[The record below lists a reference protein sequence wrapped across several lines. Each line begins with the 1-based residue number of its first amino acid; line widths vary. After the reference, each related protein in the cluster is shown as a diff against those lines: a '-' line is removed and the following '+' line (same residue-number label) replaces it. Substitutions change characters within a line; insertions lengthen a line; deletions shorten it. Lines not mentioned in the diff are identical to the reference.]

1 MFPEECKSFSGFFVY
16 DSFAPF
22 SFDFKEINIIF
33 YKINVLFQVEKVFI
47 VKRKKQEVIMFIQ
60 SNEELN
66 KMYLNLF
73 SKIWEL
79 QKEVN
84 QLKEKIND
92 VQKEAEDKWNDN

>member
-1 MFPEECKSFSGFFVY
+1 
-16 DSFAPF
+16 
-22 SFDFKEINIIF
+22 
-33 YKINVLFQVEKVFI
+33 
-47 VKRKKQEVIMFIQ
+47 MFIQ

-66 KMYLNLF
+66 KMYLSLF

-92 VQKEAEDKWNDN
+92 VQKEAEDRYNGN

>member
-1 MFPEECKSFSGFFVY
+1 
-16 DSFAPF
+16 
-22 SFDFKEINIIF
+22 
-33 YKINVLFQVEKVFI
+33 
-47 VKRKKQEVIMFIQ
+47 MFIQ

-92 VQKEAEDKWNDN
+92 VQKEAEDRYNGNK

>member
-1 MFPEECKSFSGFFVY
+1 
-16 DSFAPF
+16 
-22 SFDFKEINIIF
+22 
-33 YKINVLFQVEKVFI
+33 
-47 VKRKKQEVIMFIQ
+47 MFIQ

-79 QKEVN
+79 QREVN

-92 VQKEAEDKWNDN
+92 VQKEVEDRYNGNK

>member
-1 MFPEECKSFSGFFVY
+1 
-16 DSFAPF
+16 
-22 SFDFKEINIIF
+22 
-33 YKINVLFQVEKVFI
+33 
-47 VKRKKQEVIMFIQ
+47 MFIQ
-60 SNEELN
+60 SDEELN

-92 VQKEAEDKWNDN
+92 VQKEAEDRYNGNK

>member
-1 MFPEECKSFSGFFVY
+1 
-16 DSFAPF
+16 
-22 SFDFKEINIIF
+22 
-33 YKINVLFQVEKVFI
+33 
-47 VKRKKQEVIMFIQ
+47 MFIQ

-92 VQKEAEDKWNDN
+92 VQKEAEDSYNGN

>member
-1 MFPEECKSFSGFFVY
+1 
-16 DSFAPF
+16 
-22 SFDFKEINIIF
+22 
-33 YKINVLFQVEKVFI
+33 
-47 VKRKKQEVIMFIQ
+47 MFIQ

-66 KMYLNLF
+66 KIYLNLF

-92 VQKEAEDKWNDN
+92 VQKEVEDRYNDN

>member
-1 MFPEECKSFSGFFVY
+1 
-16 DSFAPF
+16 
-22 SFDFKEINIIF
+22 
-33 YKINVLFQVEKVFI
+33 
-47 VKRKKQEVIMFIQ
+47 MFIQ

-92 VQKEAEDKWNDN
+92 VQKQAEEAYNGNK

>member
-1 MFPEECKSFSGFFVY
+1 MFV
-16 DSFAPF
+16 
-22 SFDFKEINIIF
+22 
-33 YKINVLFQVEKVFI
+33 
-47 VKRKKQEVIMFIQ
+47 Q

-66 KMYLNLF
+66 RMYLNLF

-92 VQKEAEDKWNDN
+92 VQKEAEDRYNGN

>member
-1 MFPEECKSFSGFFVY
+1 MFV
-16 DSFAPF
+16 
-22 SFDFKEINIIF
+22 
-33 YKINVLFQVEKVFI
+33 
-47 VKRKKQEVIMFIQ
+47 Q

-66 KMYLNLF
+66 KIYLNLF

-92 VQKEAEDKWNDN
+92 VQKEAEDRYNGNN

>member
-1 MFPEECKSFSGFFVY
+1 
-16 DSFAPF
+16 
-22 SFDFKEINIIF
+22 
-33 YKINVLFQVEKVFI
+33 
-47 VKRKKQEVIMFIQ
+47 MFIQ

-66 KMYLNLF
+66 RMYLNLF

-92 VQKEAEDKWNDN
+92 VQKEAEDRWNDN

>member
-1 MFPEECKSFSGFFVY
+1 
-16 DSFAPF
+16 
-22 SFDFKEINIIF
+22 
-33 YKINVLFQVEKVFI
+33 
-47 VKRKKQEVIMFIQ
+47 MFIQ

-92 VQKEAEDKWNDN
+92 VQKQAEETYNGNN

>member
-1 MFPEECKSFSGFFVY
+1 M
-16 DSFAPF
+16 
-22 SFDFKEINIIF
+22 IN
-33 YKINVLFQVEKVFI
+33 
-47 VKRKKQEVIMFIQ
+47 
-60 SNEELN
+60 NEELN

-92 VQKEAEDKWNDN
+92 VQKEAEDTYNGNN